1 LINNLFEIEWF
12 RLGSDVKKD
21 LLTIARC
28 GNIPIEFTSAYI
40 IPMNL
45 DSFMSVS
52 INLFEVSV

>member
-28 GNIPIEFTSAYI
+28 GNVPIEFTSAYI

-52 INLFEVSV
+52 INLF